1 MGSPWRSGS
10 GTAGRPRPVFPTCGD
25 RRGAGV
31 TPWRPL
37 RKRKQ
42 RPSPDAHAERSRP
55 ALLPTRNT
63 IEPRGSIVI
72 SRLGA
77 LQRKNER
84 GERKK
89 TIGKG
94 NRKRTLCFSKARAKE
109 SNEKKETKTLREL
122 FFGNVS
128 RVSVSTRLSIEWVR
142 CDG

>member
-10 GTAGRPRPVFPTCGD
+10 GTAGRPRSVFPTCGD

-63 IEPRGSIVI
+63 IDPRGSIVI

-89 TIGKG
+89 QSVKAIG
-94 NRKRTLCFSKARAKE
+94 NARC
-109 SNEKKETKTLREL
+109 
-122 FFGNVS
+122 
-128 RVSVSTRLSIEWVR
+128 VSVKRVPKGATKRKKQR
-142 CDG
+142 R